1 MDWTSAPITVDAPL
15 EPAQGSF
22 LPASISAVFRS
33 VEAFLEAER
42 AQLPLWFAAVFGIGI
57 AAWLWLPGPAAWSS
71 VILIGLGLAA
81 SGLAIGQLRIG
92 RSLLFGGLALAAGCA
107 LIWWRSSLV
116 AVPRLERPEI
126 ATFEARVE
134 RLEARAAKDDVRL
147 TLAVQTSGMPPLV
160 RVSVPNKDVRSG
172 LGDGALVRIRARL
185 QPPPPMALPG
195 SHDFARDLWFA
206 GIGGVG
212 RAIGPVEVVDPS
224 PDKGLEQLRGR
235 LGSHIRERLGERAGG
250 IATALATG
258 DQAGVDEED
267 AEAMRRSGLAHL
279 LSVSGLHIAAAVGA
293 AMFLTV
299 KLLALS
305 ERLALRFNLVL
316 VGAGVGAAAGLAYTL
331 LTGMQV
337 PTVRA
342 CIAALLVLGGMALG
356 RDALSLRLVSV
367 AALIVLL
374 FRPEAVAGASFQMSF
389 AAVTSIIALHHW
401 APVRNLL
408 GPREEGLPSRFLRN
422 LVGLLLTGL
431 VVEIALIPFALYHF
445 HRAGLYGVAAN
456 LIAIPLTTFVIM
468 PLEAAAL
475 LLDSIG
481 LGAPL
486 WVLAGYSIDLMLKL
500 ARWVGTAQGAV
511 AMLPTIA
518 RWSFAMMVGGGMWLC
533 LWASRVRRW
542 GIALFAAGALG
553 AASAPVPDLLVTG
566 DGQHLALV
574 RDDGVPVLLR
584 GRSGDFVRD
593 LMSESAAFDGDP
605 LALEEQSFARC
616 SRDACVADLDDGN
629 RSWRV
634 LAVRSRERIDWN
646 SLANACADA
655 DIVVADRR
663 LPRGCSPRWMKL
675 DREALAN
682 TGGVAI
688 YLGNH
693 PRVTSVAG
701 RIAEH
706 PWR

>member
-92 RSLLFGGLALAAGCA
+92 RSLLFGGLTLAAGCA

-337 PTVRA
+337 PTIRA

-356 RDALSLRLVSV
+356 RDALSLRLVAV

-511 AMLPTIA
+511 AMLPSIA
-518 RWSFAMMVGGGMWLC
+518 RWSFASMVVGGMWLC

>member
-1 MDWTSAPITVDAPL
+1 
-15 EPAQGSF
+15 
-22 LPASISAVFRS
+22 
-33 VEAFLEAER
+33 
-42 AQLPLWFAAVFGIGI
+42 
-57 AAWLWLPGPAAWSS
+57 
-71 VILIGLGLAA
+71 
-81 SGLAIGQLRIG
+81 
-92 RSLLFGGLALAAGCA
+92 
-107 LIWWRSSLV
+107 
-116 AVPRLERPEI
+116 
-126 ATFEARVE
+126 
-134 RLEARAAKDDVRL
+134 
-147 TLAVQTSGMPPLV
+147 
-160 RVSVPNKDVRSG
+160 
-172 LGDGALVRIRARL
+172 
-185 QPPPPMALPG
+185 
-195 SHDFARDLWFA
+195 
-206 GIGGVG
+206 
-212 RAIGPVEVVDPS
+212 
-224 PDKGLEQLRGR
+224 
-235 LGSHIRERLGERAGG
+235 
-250 IATALATG
+250 
-258 DQAGVDEED
+258 
-267 AEAMRRSGLAHL
+267 
-279 LSVSGLHIAAAVGA
+279 
-293 AMFLTV
+293 
-299 KLLALS
+299 
-305 ERLALRFNLVL
+305 
-316 VGAGVGAAAGLAYTL
+316 
-331 LTGMQV
+331 
-337 PTVRA
+337 
-342 CIAALLVLGGMALG
+342 
-356 RDALSLRLVSV
+356 
-367 AALIVLL
+367 
-374 FRPEAVAGASFQMSF
+374 
-389 AAVTSIIALHHW
+389 
-401 APVRNLL
+401 VRNLL

-431 VVEIALIPFALYHF
+431 VVELALIPFALYHF